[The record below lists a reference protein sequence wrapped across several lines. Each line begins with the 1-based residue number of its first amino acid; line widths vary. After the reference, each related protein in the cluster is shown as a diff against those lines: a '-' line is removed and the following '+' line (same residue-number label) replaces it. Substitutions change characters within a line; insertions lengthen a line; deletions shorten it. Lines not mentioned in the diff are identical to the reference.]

1 MPAPDHLNW
10 LQECEAVTTDEGK
23 QVVVYEF
30 LHQPEAAVLSAWAR
44 HLRQHYCED
53 GMLDMLRSGTGL
65 TRAQYL
71 TNMLFPSAT
80 QKPGPSVRAG
90 DFAEILVADFLEY
103 VLNHWVPRWRYLDKA
118 TPNDSVKGTDVIG
131 LQIAKDGIAAHDTL
145 TTFEIKAK
153 LTDGFATKPRLQH
166 AVDDAAKDSL
176 RQAFTLN
183 SMKRRAAEK
192 GDGERVQMVERF
204 QCKPDRPF
212 REQIGAAA
220 VLHDGA
226 FDVDEI
232 KATLTAVHGDDDL
245 LLLLVI
251 RGQDL
256 MTLAHNLYELAA
268 NEA

>member
-1 MPAPDHLNW
+1 MAAPDHLNW
-10 LQECEAVTTDEGK
+10 LQQREAVTTDEGK

-30 LHQPEAAVLSAWAR
+30 LHQPDGVVLSAWAR

-53 GMLDMLRSGTGL
+53 DMLDMLCSGTGL

-71 TNMLFPSAT
+71 TSTLFPSAT
-80 QKPGPSVRAG
+80 QKPGPSIRSG

-103 VLNHWVPRWRYLDKA
+103 VLDHWVPRWRYLDKA
-118 TPNDSVKGTDVIG
+118 TPNESVKGTDVIG
-131 LQIAKDGIAAHDTL
+131 LQITKDGIAAHDTL

-153 LTDGFATKPRLQH
+153 LTDGFAKDSKLQL

-183 SMKRRAAEK
+183 SMKRRAAQK
-192 GDGERVQMVERF
+192 GDAKRVEMVERF

-226 FDVDEI
+226 FDEEEI
-232 KATLTAVHGDDDL
+232 KATVTTAHGDAAL
-245 LLLLVI
+245 LFLLVI
-251 RGQDL
+251 RGADL
-256 MTLAHNLYELAA
+256 MTLANNLYELAA